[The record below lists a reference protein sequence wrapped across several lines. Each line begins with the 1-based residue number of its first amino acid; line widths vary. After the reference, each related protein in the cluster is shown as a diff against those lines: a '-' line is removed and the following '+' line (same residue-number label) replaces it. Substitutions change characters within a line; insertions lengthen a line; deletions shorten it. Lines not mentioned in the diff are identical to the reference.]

1 MAWAAR
7 DTGDGGVLWRERP
20 VSGERWLVGLVV
32 EENWRW
38 GVGEAKGSFA
48 LLVRVGWCGV
58 RQRIHA
64 VQGGFRRVSFS
75 AAVGFFWLCEREW
88 GLFVFHSIWPF
99 YSLPCGGRTQGGITD
114 KDKHGKERDSGVF
127 WSGG

>member
-1 MAWAAR
+1 
-7 DTGDGGVLWRERP
+7 

-75 AAVGFFWLCEREW
+75 AAVGFFLAVRARV
-88 GLFVFHSIWPF
+88 GVVRVPFHLAF
-99 YSLPCGGRTQGGITD
+99 L
-114 KDKHGKERDSGVF
+114 
-127 WSGG
+127 